1 MVYSVELGGHYGVVV
16 ISITGM
22 VAVRERVAESEIEP
36 DALGFLEDSFEPNWN
51 QPPFSSM
58 DTPETRSR
66 DTQERTFCKW

>member
-16 ISITGM
+16 ISIAGM

-51 QPPFSSM
+51 QPPFL
-58 DTPETRSR
+58 
-66 DTQERTFCKW
+66 